1 MIQSQQLPLERCPHC
16 SVAKPHIHRQWGPAA
31 SKDHAGHNPNAW
43 SVYRCNSCGG
53 MILVCAPHD
62 HNQQITKIWPAP
74 IEVSEELPDRAR
86 EFLSQAVASLHAPA
100 GAVMLTASAIDAMLK
115 AKGYKDGSL
124 NSRIEAAAKEN
135 LITPEMALWA
145 HEIRLDAN
153 DQRHADEAAALPG
166 AADASKAI
174 EFANAL
180 AQFLFV
186 LPTRV
191 ERGRKS

>member
-1 MIQSQQLPLERCPHC
+1 
-16 SVAKPHIHRQWGPAA
+16 
-31 SKDHAGHNPNAW
+31 
-43 SVYRCNSCGG
+43 

-62 HNQQITKIWPAP
+62 ANQHISKVWPAP
-74 IEVSEELPDRAR
+74 IEVSDELPDRAR

-100 GAVMLTASAIDAMLK
+100 GAVMLTASAVDAMLK
-115 AKGYKDGSL
+115 AKGYREGSL
-124 NSRIEAAAKEN
+124 NSRIEAAANEH
-135 LITPEMALWA
+135 LITPEMASWA

-153 DQRHADEAAALPG
+153 DQRHADESAALPS

-186 LPTRV
+186 LPSRV